1 MDAGKKWSNPSPRER
16 ANILSILTFV
26 WTFGTFWRGFKKDLE
41 TEDLFNPLPEHKSD
55 YLGDKL
61 AQNWEK
67 EIAKEKCKK
76 GKPSFLKAIFA
87 TFGCQYIFFGMI
99 FACMELTVR
108 ISQPLFLGK
117 LISYFTPGSEITKE
131 SAYLHAGGVILS
143 SGVAIIV
150 THPYML
156 SLMHIGMKVRVACC
170 SLIYRKAL
178 RLSKTALGQTTVG
191 QVVNLLSNDV
201 NRFDV
206 VPVFLHYLW
215 IGPVET
221 VIITYLLYNEI
232 GISAVLGIASLLTII
247 PIQGYLGKQT
257 SSIRL
262 KTAVR
267 TDERVRL
274 MNEIIA
280 GIQVI
285 KMYTWE
291 KPFAKLVA
299 LARRNEIK
307 EVRKSSY
314 IRGIFLSFLMFTTRA
329 AVFFTVLAYSLLGH
343 RVAAEKVFVLA
354 SYYNILRQ
362 TMTVFFPQ
370 GIGQLAETLVSV
382 KRLQKFLLY
391 EENTL
396 EPLPSEL
403 SAKTHDIK
411 INDVT
416 AKWTQNVSEN
426 TLSNITLD
434 VKPGMLMA
442 IIGPVGAGKSS
453 LLHAILHELP
463 LSAGSIKLGGTVS
476 YASQEPWMFAG
487 SVRQNILFGEE
498 YNKARYNQVIRVCA
512 LKRDFEELP
521 HGDQT
526 VVGERGV
533 SLSGGQ
539 RARVNLARAVY
550 KNADI
555 YLLDDPL
562 SAVDTHVG
570 KHLFEDCISNF
581 LASKTCILV
590 THQLQYLKPAD
601 SIVIMDNGCAVANGT
616 FDELQSSGLDFVKLL
631 ASEEEDNDTIDDDKA
646 SIGSRHSSIQSLK
659 SRSESIEGDQDNEQQ
674 VVGEIRTT
682 GSVDSTVYKKYFS
695 AGGNGCVITF
705 VFALFILAQLLAS
718 GCDFWVTFWTNME
731 ELRWLEE
738 QSNAMDGVTSSYMLS
753 VGNATSEE
761 NSTEIYTTEIPLLG
775 GTPIYK
781 IFTTDVCI
789 YIYSSLVLACI
800 LISMARSLAFFH
812 TCMKASTRLHDR
824 MFSSI
829 TRATMRFFNTNP
841 SGRILNRFSKD
852 MGSVDELLPLAMTD
866 AVQIGLALI
875 GIIVVVA
882 IVNFWLLL
890 PTAVI
895 GVIFFIF
902 RVIYITTS
910 RSVKR
915 LEGITRS
922 PVFSHLNAS
931 LQGLTTI
938 RAFKAQEILIH
949 QFDNHQ
955 DLHSSA
961 WYMFITTSR
970 AFGFWLDFVCFIY
983 ITLVTLSFLV
993 IGGEKFGGNVGLAIT
1008 QSIGLTGMFQ
1018 WGMRQSAE
1026 MENQMTSVE
1035 RVLEFT
1041 NVEPEPPLE
1050 SPADKKPPSDWPS
1063 KGEIVFDR
1071 LFLRYSPE
1079 NPPVLKNLCLVFHP
1093 KEKVGIVGRTGA
1105 GKSSL
1110 ISALFRL
1117 TELEGSIRIDGY
1129 ETTTMGLHDLRSKIS
1144 IIPQEPVIFSGI
1156 MRKNLDPFDD
1166 YPDYVLWQALEE
1178 VELKEAVED
1187 LAGGLN
1193 ARMSEGGSN
1202 FSVGQRQL
1210 LCLARAIIRNNKI
1223 LVLDEATANVDPRMD
1238 AIIQTTIRKKFA
1250 DCTVLTIAHRLHTI
1264 MDSDRVLVMDAGQ
1277 AVEFDH
1283 PHMLLGNKDG
1293 YLYKMVQQTGK
1304 TMADTLHKIS
1314 EAHYNKQNS
1323 PPR

>member
-1 MDAGKKWSNPSPRER
+1 MDAGKTWSNPSPREK
-16 ANILSILTFV
+16 ANILSVLMFT
-26 WTFGTFWRGFKKDLE
+26 WTFKTFWRGYKKDLE
-41 TEDLFNPLPEHKSD
+41 AEDLYNPLPEHKSD

-61 AQNWEK
+61 AKNWEK
-67 EIAKEKCKK
+67 EIAKFKCKK
-76 GKPSFLKAIFA
+76 GTPSFMKAIFA
-87 TFGCQYIFFGMI
+87 TFGPQYMLFGLI

-108 ISQPLFLGK
+108 IGQPLFLGK
-117 LISYFTPGSEITKE
+117 LISYFNPGSEISKE
-131 SAYLHAGGVILS
+131 SAYWHAGGVVLC
-143 SGVAIIV
+143 SGIAIYV
-150 THPYML
+150 SHPYMI
-156 SLMHIGMKVRVACC
+156 SAMHIGMKVRVACC

-178 RLSKTALGQTTVG
+178 RLSKTALGQTTAG

-201 NRFDV
+201 NRFDIV
-206 VPVFLHYLW
+206 FMFLHYLW
-215 IGPVET
+215 IGPIET
-221 VIITYLLYNEI
+221 AIITYLLYTEI
-232 GISAVLGIASLLTII
+232 GISAILGIAALLTII
-247 PIQGYLGKQT
+247 PIQGYLGKMT

-262 KTAVR
+262 KTAMR

-299 LARRNEIK
+299 MARRNEIK
-307 EVRKSSY
+307 EIRKSSY
-314 IRGIFLSFLMFTTRA
+314 IRGFFLSFLMFTTRA
-329 AVFFTVLAYSLLGH
+329 AVFFTVLAYSLLGNL
-343 RVAAEKVFVLA
+343 VVAEKVFVMT

-382 KRLQKFLLY
+382 GRLQKFLLY
-391 EENTL
+391 EENVL

-403 SAKTHDIK
+403 ATKTNDIK

-416 AKWTQNVSEN
+416 AKWTSNVSEN
-426 TLSNITLD
+426 TLNNITLD
-434 VKPGMLMA
+434 VKPGMLVA

-463 LSAGSIKLGGTVS
+463 LSSGSIQVGGSVS

-487 SVRQNILFGEE
+487 SVRKNILFGEP
-498 YNKARYNQVIRVCA
+498 YDKVRYNQVVRVCA

-526 VVGERGV
+526 IVGERGV

-550 KNADI
+550 KSADI

-570 KHLFEDCISNF
+570 KHLFEDCVSSH
-581 LASKTCILV
+581 LSSKTRILV

-601 SIVIMDNGCAVANGT
+601 LIVVMDNGAIVAQGT

-631 ASEEEDNDTIDDDKA
+631 SSEEDDEDNVENDKI
-646 SIGSRHSSIQSLK
+646 SIGSRHSSVQSLR
-659 SRSESIEGDQDNEQQ
+659 SRSESVEAEQAEEQQ
-674 VVGEIRTT
+674 MVDEIRSK
-682 GSVDSTVYKKYFS
+682 GSVGSTVYRKYFAS
-695 AGGNGCVITF
+695 GGNYCTITF
-705 VFALFILAQLLAS
+705 MFSLFLLSQLVSS
-718 GCDFWVTFWTNME
+718 GCDYWVTFWTNME
-731 ELRWLEE
+731 ELRHLA
-738 QSNAMDGVTSSYMLS
+738 NPHVVDGATSSFSLS
-753 VGNATSEE
+753 MENYTVEE
-761 NSTEIYTTEIPLLG
+761 NSTYTTEIPDLEGNHL
-775 GTPIYK
+775 YD
-781 IFTTDVCI
+781 IFTTDICI
-789 YIYSSLVLACI
+789 YVYSALVLGCI
-800 LISMARSLAFFH
+800 VISLTRSVAFFYV
-812 TCMKASTRLHDR
+812 CMRASTRLHDR
-824 MFSSI
+824 MFSAI

-852 MGSVDELLPLAMTD
+852 VGAVDELLPLAMMD
-866 AVQIGLALI
+866 AMQIGLALA
-875 GIIVVVA
+875 GIVVVVA
-882 IVNFWLLL
+882 IVNYWLLV

-895 GVIFFIF
+895 GVIFFFF
-902 RVIYITTS
+902 RIIYVATS
-910 RSVKR
+910 RNVKR

-938 RAFKAQEILIH
+938 RAFKAQELLIQ

-955 DLHSSA
+955 DLHSST
-961 WYMFITTSR
+961 WFMFINTSR
-970 AFGFWLDFVCFIY
+970 AFGFWLDFICFIY
-983 ITLVTLSFLV
+983 IGVVTFSFLV

-1035 RVLEFT
+1035 RILEFT
-1041 NVEPEPPLE
+1041 NVESEPALE
-1050 SPADKKPPSDWPS
+1050 SPPEKKPPSNWPS
-1063 KGEIVFDR
+1063 KGEVIFDK
-1071 LFLRYSPE
+1071 LFLKYNPDD
-1079 NPPVLKNLCLVFHP
+1079 PPVLKNLCLVFQP

-1117 TELEGSIRIDGY
+1117 TDLEGSVRIDGW
-1129 ETTTMGLHDLRSKIS
+1129 ETTSMGLHDLRSKIS

-1166 YPDYVLWQALEE
+1166 FPDYILWQALEE

-1187 LAGGLN
+1187 MAGGLN
-1193 ARMSEGGSN
+1193 ARMSEGGTN

-1210 LCLARAIIRNNKI
+1210 VCLARAIIRNNKI
-1223 LVLDEATANVDPRMD
+1223 LILDEATANVDPQMD

-1264 MDSDRVLVMDAGQ
+1264 MDSDRVLVMDAGR

-1283 PHMLLGNKDG
+1283 PHILLKNKDG
-1293 YLYKMVQQTGK
+1293 FLYKMVQQTGK
-1304 TMADTLHKIS
+1304 TMADTLHKIA
-1314 EAHYNKQNS
+1314 EADYNKKNM